1 MVTQRASFNKI
12 NVDAVL
18 QQRLRRYY
26 PIIPKRLI
34 RWLERTICQD
44 GLNALLES
52 NAGKTDADFC
62 HGVLSDL
69 NVSYDVISRQPI
81 STSDS
86 RVVFACNHPL
96 GALDGIAM
104 IDFVSKKFNRPVK
117 FVVNDL
123 LTAIEPLKGVFL
135 PINKHGKQSRS
146 SSSAIDEA
154 FAGEDP
160 IIVFPA
166 GLVSRRQGNEIR
178 DLDWH
183 KMFVNKCIKHKRN
196 IIPTYF
202 SGENSKFFY
211 NFARLRARTGL
222 KFNIEMIYL
231 PREVFRCKDSK
242 FSIIT
247 GEPIDFNSLRGG
259 PYASSEAESI
269 KNRVYELKEF
279 RR

>member
-1 MVTQRASFNKI
+1 M
-12 NVDAVL
+12 

-26 PIIPKRLI
+26 HLIPKRLI

-52 NAGKTDADFC
+52 NAGKTDDDFC

-104 IDFVSKKFNRPVK
+104 IDFVSRRFNRPVK

-211 NFARLRARTGL
+211 NFAKWRKRLGIPL
-222 KFNIEMIYL
+222 NIEMVLL
-231 PREVFRCKDSK
+231 PKEMLRAQGRSYTIC
-242 FSIIT
+242 I
-247 GEPIDFNSLRGG
+247 GEQIAWQSLRGG
-259 PYASSEAESI
+259 RQAFDQAQLIRQYVYSI
-269 KNRVYELKEF
+269 K
-279 RR
+279 